1 MFTFVVML
9 ASAVFVPYV
18 AAPAAVNGA
27 KAVISH
33 QTSTTTQDNSTLRR
47 TDDTRSSLLLT
58 ATPFQYTTASANAD

>member
-9 ASAVFVPYV
+9 ATAVFVPYV

-33 QTSTTTQDNSTLRR
+33 QTSTTTQDNSTLKR
-47 TDDTRSSLLLT
+47 TDDARSSLLLT
-58 ATPFQYTTASANAD
+58 ATPFQYANASANAD